1 MKSNFHTATKNNG
14 FRCPTLIRNSLC
26 LQINFL
32 LMNVIEKC
40 DTIPKRLNKSF
51 DTNSVHEDIQV
62 INDEVGTIYDAV

>member
-1 MKSNFHTATKNNG
+1 
-14 FRCPTLIRNSLC
+14 
-26 LQINFL
+26 
-32 LMNVIEKC
+32 MNVIEKC